1 MTTPTAPAPVL
12 SPRIEALE
20 RARALIAT
28 GTAPAAACEQA
39 LAAVPACRLSR
50 DQLKG
55 LIVPPVF
62 YGFGR
67 TATAEEK

>member
-1 MTTPTAPAPVL
+1 MT
-12 SPRIEALE
+12 PRTEALE
-20 RARALIAT
+20 RARALIAA
-28 GTAPAAACEQA
+28 GVAPAAACEQA

-55 LIVPPVF
+55 LIMPPVF

-67 TATAEEK
+67 TAAADEEK